1 MEFMKAL
8 HEKVN
13 IVPVLAKADTLTP
26 MEVKKK
32 KIKASAR
39 AVKSCVVCVST
50 MSLFQF
56 QTLCAQADS
65 RGDRAIRN
73 KDLPVSRL

>member
-1 MEFMKAL
+1 MKAL

-32 KIKASAR
+32 KIKASAQ
-39 AVKSCVVCVST
+39 AVETCPVCR
-50 MSLFQF
+50 
-56 QTLCAQADS
+56 LCMYRGLISAICAPADS
-65 RGDRAIRN
+65 RGDRTVRN